1 MVLHNSP
8 HVLMHTLVLV
18 TCVIHHNLLGSS
30 IRTCPKLW
38 WRAKGWSDTDGCSLW
53 APTAAGKQANFSLGS
68 ICRQVYEH
76 LQTVLGRRACWHV
89 LRNLYALFVHDCKSI
104 QCDIICALKVR
115 GRRQHFA
122 CLRIRA
128 KVVYVYYAF
137 RNIAWWRRIC
147 TFGVSLFSPPLAVS
161 CLAMIL
167 GELQLLLVVYYIRTG
182 LSRDVFCLDVAM
194 WPEGRGRGWY
204 FPLFAPYRVINGVK
218 DMDSF
223 RETFNLSHGNESCS
237 GDVQEGAVLV

>member
-1 MVLHNSP
+1 MW
-8 HVLMHTLVLV
+8 
-18 TCVIHHNLLGSS
+18 HHMCLQGA
-30 IRTCPKLW
+30 
-38 WRAKGWSDTDGCSLW
+38 RAP
-53 APTAAGKQANFSLGS
+53 PTFP
-68 ICRQVYEH
+68 
-76 LQTVLGRRACWHV
+76 
-89 LRNLYALFVHDCKSI
+89 
-104 QCDIICALKVR
+104 
-115 GRRQHFA
+115 A
-122 CLRIRA
+122 CLRIRGTR
-128 KVVYVYYAF
+128 KGRLRILCVPEY
-137 RNIAWWRRIC
+137 RSWRRTC